1 MKQLLEDN
9 KENKDKKQYSFTSIA
24 LCFGNVCR
32 YYLGFCLFYSSEIL
46 ERFKQLKEDLQAGQR
61 QKPEW
66 IGFLLTSLMHVWKFC
81 ENVTPQK
88 RQLAFRAI

>member
-1 MKQLLEDN
+1 LMKQLLEDN
-9 KENKDKKQYSFTSIA
+9 KDNKRYFFTSIA

-32 YYLGFCLFYSSEIL
+32 YHLVFCLFYYSEIL

-61 QKPEW
+61 QKLEW

-81 ENVTPQK
+81 ENVTLQK